1 MRIINNRRMRFA
13 WLLMFAVVMSC
24 PFVKTRQGD
33 VHSTRAPPVFLSL

>member
-1 MRIINNRRMRFA
+1 VFIAMVHI
-13 WLLMFAVVMSC
+13 AVVMSC